1 MIIAG
6 ISAWLYQVRSA
17 QIQPD
22 ALAYNKKVNC
32 LLDNIWTII
41 GLLAFGLL
49 LLCIVAQAPGFFA
62 VCLLICGLLLPII
75 IIASRRREQARKA
88 RRDAEGHRIWL
99 AARERERTGR

>member
-62 VCLLICGLLLPII
+62 VCLPICGII
-75 IIASRRREQARKA
+75 IYFLRRRARA
-88 RRDAEGHRIWL
+88 RTRT
-99 AARERERTGR
+99 ER